1 MQHDII
7 DNRTRKLADCIR
19 PLLAESEA
27 AKFAVGYF
35 FLSGFKLIHAEL
47 ARLRERRLLF
57 GNVSVGQIVRRLPF
71 SPLVLEP
78 SHKEAS

>member
-7 DNRTRKLADCIR
+7 DYRTRKLADCIR
-19 PLLAESEA
+19 PLLAESER

-47 ARLRERRLLF
+47 ERLRELRLLI
-57 GNVSVGQIVRRLPF
+57 GSVSDSKTI
-71 SPLVLEP
+71 
-78 SHKEAS
+78 

>member
-7 DNRTRKLADCIR
+7 DNRSRKLADCIR
-19 PLLAESEA
+19 PLLAESER

-47 ARLRERRLLF
+47 ERLRELRLLI
-57 GNVSVGQIVRRLPF
+57 GSVAPRMCCMSHR
-71 SPLVLEP
+71 P
-78 SHKEAS
+78 SNWIRGSS